1 MNNTSSTMAPIHRLV
16 QLTNALRAPAAGLTH
31 FTPTPTTI
39 TATTAQLTARTPAAL
54 LTRNLASAAS
64 SSPPPQKPI
73 TNKDRAFYPY
83 SIDIQSRWADNDQ
96 YGHMNNAHYYA
107 LFDTIINTFLI
118 QETGLDPHD
127 QNQGNAIGVVAES
140 GCQYYSSVSFPD
152 MIEARLAVIKL
163 GRSSVV
169 YQVGIFK
176 KVATSSDDTTTT
188 ASTGANR
195 ITRSRASSS
204 AVGVFSRAATAVS
217 GPVLTAEEVKKEFPA
232 SQLVG
237 DVAATGH
244 FCHVFVDK
252 VSRRPV
258 PIPAKIRT
266 GLELLQV
273 VP

>member
-1 MNNTSSTMAPIHRLV
+1 MAPIHRLA
-16 QLTNALRAPAAGLTH
+16 QLTNALRAPAASLSLLNTH
-31 FTPTPTTI
+31 TTVANATTPT
-39 TATTAQLTARTPAAL
+39 AAL
-54 LTRNLASAAS
+54 LTRNLTSAAAS
-64 SSPPPQKPI
+64 SPASPPPKKALV

-127 QNQGNAIGVVAES
+127 QNQGNSIGVVAES
-140 GCQYYSSVSFPD
+140 GCQYYNSVSFPD

-176 KVATSSDDTTTT
+176 KLAPSSSDDA
-188 ASTGANR
+188 ASANR
-195 ITRSRASSS
+195 TKRSTISPS
-204 AVGVFSRAATAVS
+204 AVGIFSRAATAVS
-217 GPVLTAEEVKKEFPA
+217 GPVLTTAEEVRKEFPA
-232 SQLVG
+232 SQLLG

-258 PIPAKIRT
+258 PIPVKIRA

-273 VP
+273 TP

>member
-1 MNNTSSTMAPIHRLV
+1 MAPIHRLA
-16 QLTNALRAPAAGLTH
+16 QLTHALRAPAASLSLLT
-31 FTPTPTTI
+31 TTTATNATAAPTT
-39 TATTAQLTARTPAAL
+39 AL
-54 LTRNLASAAS
+54 LARNLTSATS
-64 SSPPPQKPI
+64 TPSPPPKKTAI
-73 TNKDRAFYPY
+73 VTNKDRAFYPY

-107 LFDTIINTFLI
+107 LFDTVINTFLI

-140 GCQYYSSVSFPD
+140 GCQYFNSVSFPD

-176 KVATSSDDTTTT
+176 KLAPSSTDADDVVTSAASARTRRSTTTP
-188 ASTGANR
+188 
-195 ITRSRASSS
+195 S
-204 AVGVFSRAATAVS
+204 AIGVFSRAASAVS
-217 GPVLTAEEVKKEFPA
+217 GPVLTTAEEVRKEFPA
-232 SQLVG
+232 SQLLS

-252 VSRRPV
+252 VSRRPI
-258 PIPAKIRT
+258 PIPAKIRA

-273 VP
+273 TP

>member
-1 MNNTSSTMAPIHRLV
+1 AV
-16 QLTNALRAPAAGLTH
+16 
-31 FTPTPTTI
+31 
-39 TATTAQLTARTPAAL
+39 
-54 LTRNLASAAS
+54 
-64 SSPPPQKPI
+64 

-96 YGHMNNAHYYA
+96 YGHMNNVHYYA

-127 QNQGNAIGVVAES
+127 ESQGNAIGVVAES
-140 GCQYYSSVSFPD
+140 GCKYFNSVSFPD
-152 MIEARLAVIKL
+152 MIEARLAVVKL

-176 KVATSSDDTTTT
+176 KLVPSANDTITTTT
-188 ASTGANR
+188 NTET
-195 ITRSRASSS
+195 ITRTTRPGASPAS
-204 AVGVFSRAATAVS
+204 VGVFSRAATAMS
-217 GPVLTAEEVKKEFPA
+217 GPVLTAEEIKQEFPA
-232 SQLVG
+232 SQLLG

-252 VSRRPV
+252 ISRRPV
-258 PIPAKIRT
+258 PIPAKIRA

>member
-1 MNNTSSTMAPIHRLV
+1 MAPIHRLA
-16 QLTNALRAPAAGLTH
+16 QLTNALRAPAAGLPH
-31 FTPTPTTI
+31 LASPTI
-39 TATTAQLTARTPAAL
+39 TAVAKATETQLTAKTPAAFL
-54 LTRNLASAAS
+54 ARNLTSAAAAS
-64 SSPPPQKPI
+64 SPEKKPV
-73 TNKDRAFYPY
+73 TNRDRAFYPY

-107 LFDTIINTFLI
+107 LFDTVINTFLL

-140 GCQYYSSVSFPD
+140 GCQYFNSVSFPD

-176 KVATSSDDTTTT
+176 KLAPSSDDSNNGSTTR
-188 ASTGANR
+188 ASKT
-195 ITRSRASSS
+195 TRSAASSS

-217 GPVLTAEEVKKEFPA
+217 GPVLTAEEIKHEFPT
-232 SQLVG
+232 SQLLG

-258 PIPAKIRT
+258 PIPTKIRA

>member
-1 MNNTSSTMAPIHRLV
+1 MVAIQRLA
-16 QLTNALRAPAAGLTH
+16 QLTNALRAPAAVLSH
-31 FTPTPTTI
+31 FTTT
-39 TATTAQLTARTPAAL
+39 TTTSNAAASTAAL
-54 LTRNLASAAS
+54 LNPDITSAATAP
-64 SSPPPQKPI
+64 SPSPKKTI
-73 TNKDRAFYPY
+73 VTNRDRAFYPY

-107 LFDTIINTFLI
+107 LFDTVINTFLI

-127 QNQGNAIGVVAES
+127 QNQGSAIGVVAES
-140 GCQYYSSVSFPD
+140 GCQYYNSVSFPD

-176 KVATSSDDTTTT
+176 KLASSSSDADGVT
-188 ASTGANR
+188 ASAASAR
-195 ITRSRASSS
+195 TRMSTTSPS

-217 GPVLTAEEVKKEFPA
+217 GPVLTTVEEIREEFPA
-232 SQLVG
+232 SQLLE

-252 VSRRPV
+252 ISRRPV
-258 PIPAKIRT
+258 PIPAKIRA

-273 VP
+273 TP

>member
-1 MNNTSSTMAPIHRLV
+1 MAPIHRLT
-16 QLTNALRAPAAGLTH
+16 QLTNALRAPAASLSH
-31 FTPTPTTI
+31 LNTPTTVANAAAP
-39 TATTAQLTARTPAAL
+39 TAAL
-54 LTRNLASAAS
+54 LTRNLTSAAAS
-64 SSPPPQKPI
+64 SPASPLLKKALV

-127 QNQGNAIGVVAES
+127 QNQGNSIGVVAES
-140 GCQYYSSVSFPD
+140 GCQYYNSVSFPD

-176 KVATSSDDTTTT
+176 KLAPSSSDDATGTSKPKR
-188 ASTGANR
+188 ST
-195 ITRSRASSS
+195 ISPS
-204 AVGVFSRAATAVS
+204 AVGIFSRAATAVS
-217 GPVLTAEEVKKEFPA
+217 GPVLTTAEEVRREFPA
-232 SQLVG
+232 SQLLG

-258 PIPAKIRT
+258 PIPAKIRA

-273 VP
+273 AP

>member
-1 MNNTSSTMAPIHRLV
+1 MAPIHRLA
-16 QLTNALRAPAAGLTH
+16 QLTHALRAPAASLSHLT
-31 FTPTPTTI
+31 TPTATIATAAPTTV
-39 TATTAQLTARTPAAL
+39 L
-54 LTRNLASAAS
+54 LARNLTSATS
-64 SSPPPQKPI
+64 SPSSPPNKAAI
-73 TNKDRAFYPY
+73 VTNKDRAFYPY

-140 GCQYYSSVSFPD
+140 GCKYFTSVSFPD

-176 KVATSSDDTTTT
+176 KLAPPTDANDVVTSAAIARTRRSTTTP
-188 ASTGANR
+188 
-195 ITRSRASSS
+195 S
-204 AVGVFSRAATAVS
+204 AVGIFSRAATAVS
-217 GPVLTAEEVKKEFPA
+217 GPVLTTAEDIRKEFPA
-232 SQLVG
+232 SQLLG

-258 PIPAKIRT
+258 PIPAKIRA

-273 VP
+273 TP

>member
-1 MNNTSSTMAPIHRLV
+1 MAPIHRLA
-16 QLTNALRAPAAGLTH
+16 QLTNALKAPAAAH
-31 FTPTPTTI
+31 HSPTSTTTI
-39 TATTAQLTARTPAAL
+39 TSNVI
-54 LTRNLASAAS
+54 LTRNLTSAAS
-64 SSPPPQKPI
+64 TTTKKTV

-107 LFDTIINTFLI
+107 LFDTVINTFLI

-140 GCQYYSSVSFPD
+140 GCHYYNSVSFPD

-176 KVATSSDDTTTT
+176 KLAPTNDHDTNIANKTRRST
-188 ASTGANR
+188 ALP
-195 ITRSRASSS
+195 S
-204 AVGVFSRAATAVS
+204 AVGVFSRAATAAS
-217 GPVLTAEEVKKEFPA
+217 GPILTSDEIKREFPA
-232 SQLVG
+232 SQLKS

-258 PIPAKIRT
+258 PIPAKIRA

-273 VP
+273 IP

>member
-1 MNNTSSTMAPIHRLV
+1 MAPIHRLA
-16 QLTNALRAPAAGLTH
+16 QLTHALRAPAANLSHLT
-31 FTPTPTTI
+31 TTTATNATAAPTT
-39 TATTAQLTARTPAAL
+39 ALLVRNLTTAISTP
-54 LTRNLASAAS
+54 
-64 SSPPPQKPI
+64 SPPKKVAI
-73 TNKDRAFYPY
+73 VTNKDRAFYPY

-140 GCQYYSSVSFPD
+140 GCQYFSSVSFPD

-176 KVATSSDDTTTT
+176 KLAPSQTDANDVATSAASARTRRSTTTP
-188 ASTGANR
+188 
-195 ITRSRASSS
+195 S
-204 AVGVFSRAATAVS
+204 AVGIFSRAATAVS
-217 GPVLTAEEVKKEFPA
+217 GPVLTTAEEVRKEFPA
-232 SQLVG
+232 SQLLG

-252 VSRRPV
+252 VSRRPI
-258 PIPAKIRT
+258 PIPAKIRA

-273 VP
+273 TP

>member
-1 MNNTSSTMAPIHRLV
+1 MAPIHRLA
-16 QLTNALRAPAAGLTH
+16 QLTNALRAPAAGLSR
-31 FTPTPTTI
+31 PTPTTI
-39 TATTAQLTARTPAAL
+39 TAIANTTESQLLTTTPASFLA
-54 LTRNLASAAS
+54 RNLTSAAAS
-64 SSPPPQKPI
+64 SPEKKPI

-83 SIDIQSRWADNDQ
+83 SIDIQTRWADNDQ

-107 LFDTIINTFLI
+107 LFDTVINTFLI
-118 QETGLDPHD
+118 QETGLDPHE
-127 QNQGNAIGVVAES
+127 QNQGSAIGVVAES
-140 GCQYYSSVSFPD
+140 GCQYYNSVSFPD

-176 KVATSSDDTTTT
+176 KLAPSSDDSNGTTTSASRITWST
-188 ASTGANR
+188 ASP
-195 ITRSRASSS
+195 S

-217 GPVLTAEEVKKEFPA
+217 GPVLTADEIKLEFPA
-232 SQLVG
+232 SQLLG

-244 FCHVFVDK
+244 FCHVFVDN

-258 PIPAKIRT
+258 PIPAKIRD

-273 VP
+273 SP

>member
-1 MNNTSSTMAPIHRLV
+1 MAPIHRLV
-16 QLTNALRAPAAGLTH
+16 QLTNALKAPAAGLSH
-31 FTPTPTTI
+31 LAPTTI
-39 TATTAQLTARTPAAL
+39 TAMATATETHLTTRAPATFLA
-54 LTRNLASAAS
+54 RNLTSAAAA
-64 SSPPPQKPI
+64 SPPEKKPV

-83 SIDIQSRWADNDQ
+83 SIDIQTRWADNDQ
-96 YGHMNNAHYYA
+96 YGHLNNAHYYA
-107 LFDTIINTFLI
+107 LFDTVINTFLI

-140 GCQYYSSVSFPD
+140 GCLYYNSVSFPD

-176 KVATSSDDTTTT
+176 KLVPSSDDSSNG
-188 ASTGANR
+188 ASR
-195 ITRSRASSS
+195 ITRSTASPS

-217 GPVLTAEEVKKEFPA
+217 GPVLTAEEIKLKFPA
-232 SQLVG
+232 SQLLG

-252 VSRRPV
+252 VSRRPI
-258 PIPAKIRT
+258 PIPAKIRA

>member
-1 MNNTSSTMAPIHRLV
+1 MAPIHRLA
-16 QLTNALRAPAAGLTH
+16 QLTNALRAPAAGLSQ
-31 FTPTPTTI
+31 FTPTAA
-39 TATTAQLTARTPAAL
+39 TATATQLTVRTPAAL
-54 LTRNLASAAS
+54 LARNLTSAAS
-64 SSPPPQKPI
+64 SSPPPLKPI

-140 GCQYYSSVSFPD
+140 GCQYYNSVSFPD

-176 KVATSSDDTTTT
+176 KLATPSDDATT

-195 ITRSRASSS
+195 ITRSTTSPS
-204 AVGVFSRAATAVS
+204 AVGVFSRAATAVL
-217 GPVLTAEEVKKEFPA
+217 GPVLTAEEIKKEFPV
-232 SQLVG
+232 SQLLG

-258 PIPAKIRT
+258 PIPAKIRA

>member
-1 MNNTSSTMAPIHRLV
+1 MAPIHRLA
-16 QLTNALRAPAAGLTH
+16 QLMNALRAPAAGLSH
-31 FTPTPTTI
+31 FTTT
-39 TATTAQLTARTPAAL
+39 TTSNVAAPAAL
-54 LTRNLASAAS
+54 LTRNLTSAVPAP
-64 SSPPPQKPI
+64 SPPKAI
-73 TNKDRAFYPY
+73 VTNKDRAFYPY

-140 GCQYYSSVSFPD
+140 GCQYYNSVSFPD

-176 KVATSSDDTTTT
+176 KLASSSSDADGVTTSAASARTRMSTT
-188 ASTGANR
+188 SP
-195 ITRSRASSS
+195 S

-217 GPVLTAEEVKKEFPA
+217 GPVLTTVEEIRKEFPA
-232 SQLVG
+232 SQLLG

-258 PIPAKIRT
+258 PIPAKIRA

-273 VP
+273 TP